1 MSPIFLNQIFFPNI
15 FLDSIG
21 RDFSPLDTIK
31 PRHVL
36 LQLASYFVL
45 AYPAPQYTSW
55 LDFCEPDLN
64 LIEPAGQICHTKADL
79 IVQTLFAE
87 CRSCVVVSSNW
98 VEPKCCTLTEGHQ
111 TVLNHMFVSPNVN
124 THFDSPNSPLT
135 LHTSVSEPAVYPNP
149 SRKQPEHGETTRR
162 ICLNLAI
169 EDGLDHQ
176 HPMICKPGSFD
187 RAPLI
192 LSKLCGVLLSMSQGS
207 PCLGLARFLNTG
219 FRSITWYLTQTLVVL
234 SEPVTYF
241 MCTLSTSPC
250 AMLYGSLVNPVLHNH
265 GVDSVSVVYSYLSDV
280 LLAYSMHMLPMSLLV
295 LVDSYAHIVVPSAML
310 LRRVLH
316 GYHDG
321 KLMLYI
327 RSNMCVECDE
337 ADLEDAGI
345 HLFDALLSTLYV
357 DHSSFSNH
365 CNPLESQR
373 GPGFSSNNAGD
384 GPWEVLQMHRVL
396 PLLPKYNAKEFI
408 DFKLMLSN
416 SVPLPLSM
424 LLNDKVP
431 TPTQAAS
438 AVVMTADQR
447 REYKEGYDMHNRCL
461 YQSLIHCCSADV
473 EARAILMSP
482 IYAKET
488 KGLEAWKALV
498 HKHTDVSNVAKLATI
513 HKLLSLKQREDETPE
528 LYMIREQTLFQLVQS
543 QNINF
548 VDLRQS
554 LFLSGLKPK
563 YKQLID
569 TLLLSSTTITIP
581 SIVDVCNES
590 DLRNANLSHDHTRE
604 NVKANSAK
612 GKGRESGGDGAVSGG
627 GSVKGGDTDLMRTL
641 TRMQKQ
647 LDALAPTYSKVKHG
661 SQKKNNFS
669 DTDTDTQPL
678 DDTLYCISCISLW
691 ARS

>member
-1 MSPIFLNQIFFPNI
+1 
-15 FLDSIG
+15 
-21 RDFSPLDTIK
+21 
-31 PRHVL
+31 
-36 LQLASYFVL
+36 
-45 AYPAPQYTSW
+45 
-55 LDFCEPDLN
+55 
-64 LIEPAGQICHTKADL
+64 
-79 IVQTLFAE
+79 
-87 CRSCVVVSSNW
+87 
-98 VEPKCCTLTEGHQ
+98 
-111 TVLNHMFVSPNVN
+111 
-124 THFDSPNSPLT
+124 
-135 LHTSVSEPAVYPNP
+135 
-149 SRKQPEHGETTRR
+149 
-162 ICLNLAI
+162 
-169 EDGLDHQ
+169 
-176 HPMICKPGSFD
+176 
-187 RAPLI
+187 
-192 LSKLCGVLLSMSQGS
+192 
-207 PCLGLARFLNTG
+207 
-219 FRSITWYLTQTLVVL
+219 
-234 SEPVTYF
+234 
-241 MCTLSTSPC
+241 
-250 AMLYGSLVNPVLHNH
+250 
-265 GVDSVSVVYSYLSDV
+265 
-280 LLAYSMHMLPMSLLV
+280 
-295 LVDSYAHIVVPSAML
+295 
-310 LRRVLH
+310 
-316 GYHDG
+316 
-321 KLMLYI
+321 
-327 RSNMCVECDE
+327 MCVECEE
-337 ADLEDAGI
+337 ADLDDGSI
-345 HLFDALLSTLYV
+345 HLFDALLSTLYI
-357 DHSSFSNH
+357 DDSSFSNH

-590 DLRNANLSHDHTRE
+590 DLRNANLSHDHTR
-604 NVKANSAK
+604 
-612 GKGRESGGDGAVSGG
+612 
-627 GSVKGGDTDLMRTL
+627 
-641 TRMQKQ
+641 
-647 LDALAPTYSKVKHG
+647 
-661 SQKKNNFS
+661 
-669 DTDTDTQPL
+669 
-678 DDTLYCISCISLW
+678 
-691 ARS
+691 